1 MSEAKGLLPLPK
13 DKNRVPIY
21 PWDLERLASSETTA
35 TVFSVAVGCR
45 NGKSAPLYT
54 AEQVRE

>member
-13 DKNRVPIY
+13 DENHVTIY

-45 NGKSAPLYT
+45 NGKSVLLYT